1 MIHRWVLA
9 AFFLIIGC
17 TKESADLI
25 LIHATV
31 YTMDDSLPKAEA
43 IAIRN
48 GRILAVG
55 STQEIRERFVSRH
68 VEDCST
74 MTIIP
79 GLNDAHLHLL
89 GLGRAL
95 RQVDLV
101 GTSSYAEVLSLIKA
115 KISETPPD
123 LWIQGRGWDQND
135 WPEKEFPTNTDL
147 NVISPDHFVYVKRI
161 DGHAA
166 LANQRVLQAAGIT
179 RSTPDPPG
187 GKIIRH
193 ANGDPTGVLID
204 NAMDLV
210 SPVIPRPTLQEDS
223 LALELA
229 MQSCLRVGLTSV
241 HDPGIDTTGL
251 RVYRH
256 AGLNGQLKVRVYAML
271 DGMDT
276 ALVARQFSTG
286 PEIGLYDHFF
296 TLASVKLYADGA
308 LGSRGAALIEPYDDD
323 RGNRGLLLTPPPVI
337 ERVTVSALRA
347 GFQVCTHAIG
357 DRGNR
362 EVLTAYASA
371 LNQTGMDGKQKRLRI
386 EHAQVVHPDDIPR
399 FAQLG
404 IVASMQPTHCT
415 SDMYWAEQ
423 RIGPTRIR
431 GAYAWRSMRQAGVVL
446 AGGSDAPV
454 ESNNPLWG
462 IYAAVTRKD
471 HKSFPESG
479 WQPQEKLDCMESVS
493 MFTRDAAYAEFEE
506 NFKGRIRP
514 GMAADLTV
522 LSKDIMTVEPS
533 EILSTQVLMTIVD
546 GRILF
551 KR

>member
-1 MIHRWVLA
+1 
-9 AFFLIIGC
+9 
-17 TKESADLI
+17 
-25 LIHATV
+25 
-31 YTMDDSLPKAEA
+31 
-43 IAIRN
+43 
-48 GRILAVG
+48 
-55 STQEIRERFVSRH
+55 
-68 VEDCST
+68 

-115 KISETPPD
+115 KIMETPPD

-135 WPEKEFPTNTDL
+135 WPEKEFPTNADL
-147 NVISPDHFVYVKRI
+147 NAISPDHFIFVKRI

-166 LANQRVLQAAGIT
+166 LANHRVLQAAGIT

-187 GKIIRH
+187 GKIIRR

-204 NAMDLV
+204 NAMELV
-210 SPVIPRPTLQEDS
+210 SPVIPQPTLQEDS
-223 LALELA
+223 IALELA

-256 AGLNGQLKVRVYAML
+256 AGLNGQLKIRVYAML

-276 ALVARQFSTG
+276 ALVTRQFSTG

-296 TLASVKLYADGA
+296 SLVSVKLYADGA

-337 ERVTVSALRA
+337 ERLTVNALRA

-362 EVLTAYASA
+362 EVLTAYAAA

-386 EHAQVVHPDDIPR
+386 EHAQVVHPDDISR

-423 RIGPTRIR
+423 RIGPNRIR

-471 HKSFPESG
+471 HKLFPESG
-479 WQPQEKLDCMESVS
+479 WQPQEKLDRMESVS

-546 GRILF
+546 GRIAF

>member
-1 MIHRWVLA
+1 MIIRSVFAIL
-9 AFFLIIGC
+9 FLLTGC

-25 LIHATV
+25 LTNATV
-31 YTMDDSLPKAEA
+31 YTMDDSLRTAEA
-43 IAIRN
+43 IAIRD

-68 VEDCST
+68 IENCST

-101 GTSSYAEVLSLIKA
+101 GTSSYAEVLSLIRA

-135 WPEKEFPTNTDL
+135 WPEKEFPTNTEL
-147 NVISPDHFVYVKRI
+147 NAVSPDHFVFVKRI

-166 LANQRVLQAAGIT
+166 LANHRALQAAGIT
-179 RSTPDPPG
+179 RLTPDPPG

-193 ANGDPTGVLID
+193 TNGDPTGVLID
-204 NAMDLV
+204 NAMELV
-210 SPVIPRPTLQEDS
+210 SPFIPQPTLQEDS
-223 LALELA
+223 IALELA

-251 RVYRH
+251 RAYRH

-276 ALVARQFSTG
+276 ALVSRQLASG
-286 PEIGLYDHFF
+286 PEVGLYDNFF
-296 TLASVKLYADGA
+296 SLASIKLYADGA
-308 LGSRGAALIEPYDDD
+308 LGSRGAALLEPYDDD
-323 RGNRGLLLTPPPVI
+323 SGNRGLLLTPPSFI
-337 ERVTVSALRA
+337 ERVTAQALTS

-362 EVLTAYASA
+362 EVLAAYASA
-371 LNQTGMDGKQKRLRI
+371 LRQTGMDGKQKRLRI
-386 EHAQVVHPDDIPR
+386 EHAQVVHPDDIR
-399 FAQLG
+399 TFAELG

-423 RIGPTRIR
+423 RIGPVRVR
-431 GAYAWRSMRQAGVVL
+431 GAYAWKSMRKAGVVV

-454 ESNNPLWG
+454 ESNHPLWG
-462 IYAAVTRKD
+462 IYAAVTRQD
-471 HKSFPESG
+471 HKLFPESG
-479 WQPQEKLDCMESVS
+479 WQPQEKLDRMESVS
-493 MFTRDAAYAEFEE
+493 MFTRDAAYAEFAE
-506 NFKGRIRP
+506 NFKGRIRK

-522 LSKDIMTVEPS
+522 LSKDIMTIEPL
-533 EILSTQVLMTIVD
+533 EILSTQILMTVVEGQIA
-546 GRILF
+546 F
-551 KR
+551 KP